1 MYVYKLVKSYKK
13 EFALVVVASFFGL
26 FLSLSMAYISA
37 QIISIAMGSSAYPV
51 HIVAIFAVIIY
62 LFKPFG
68 NFFVNKTS
76 YKFVQKFMTDYRES
90 IIKNYVMKN
99 GNILSSDFLNTVNQ
113 TTTKLKDMYVM
124 PFLKTIRYVILF
136 VGASCYLL
144 YINKVIFFLIVGF
157 SILTLIIPQ
166 IFNTKNQT
174 LRMESISENENF
186 INKSKEIGDGFE
198 TIKSFGIENKII
210 NLFKKY
216 NDINQNKLFKAN
228 RFNIFHMAFSIF
240 ISLLGILSA
249 LISATYMASKH
260 IISAGDIGAII
271 QLSNYIIEPLTVI
284 PSSIISMK
292 SVEPELKRIDNLIST
307 KQEISNKDE
316 RFKFDNKIEVL
327 NLSYDYGD
335 NQVLKDISFNLEK
348 GKKYAIV
355 GESGSGKSTLANII
369 LRRLNYSKG
378 SIKID
383 GVELNRISDDDFYR
397 NISLVSQ
404 NVFLFND
411 TIKNNICLYNEYND
425 DDFQESLEKSNL
437 KSVINKLNEK
447 ENTMLGEYGT
457 RLSGGENQRV
467 SISRALIKKS
477 SLIVMDEATS
487 SLDIK
492 TARAIEN
499 TLLSLNQTVLVITH
513 RIDESILGKYD
524 KIFLLQNGIITQ
536 SGKYSDISYF
546 NEVLV

>member
-13 EFALVVVASFFGL
+13 EFALVVLASFSCL
-26 FLSLSMAYISA
+26 FLNLSMAYISA
-37 QIISIAMGSSAYPV
+37 QIISIAVGSSAYPL
-51 HIVAIFAVIIY
+51 HIVAIFAVILY
-62 LFKPFG
+62 LINPFG
-68 NFFVNKTS
+68 NFFVDKTS
-76 YKFVQKFMTDYRES
+76 YKFVQKFMTDYREA
-90 IIKNYVMKN
+90 IIKNYVMNN

-113 TTTKLKDMYVM
+113 TTTKLKDMYIM

-157 SILTLIIPQ
+157 SILPLIIPQ
-166 IFNTKNQT
+166 IFNAKNQT
-174 LRMESISENENF
+174 LRIESISENENF

-210 NLFKKY
+210 DLFKKY

-271 QLSNYIIEPLTVI
+271 QLSNYIIDPLTEI
-284 PSSIISMK
+284 PSSIICMK

-316 RFKFDNKIEVL
+316 RFKFNNKIEVL

-425 DDFQESLEKSNL
+425 DDFQESLVKSNL

-524 KIFLLQNGIITQ
+524 KIFLLQNGTITQ
-536 SGKYSDISYF
+536 SGEYSDISYF
-546 NEVLV
+546 NEVLA